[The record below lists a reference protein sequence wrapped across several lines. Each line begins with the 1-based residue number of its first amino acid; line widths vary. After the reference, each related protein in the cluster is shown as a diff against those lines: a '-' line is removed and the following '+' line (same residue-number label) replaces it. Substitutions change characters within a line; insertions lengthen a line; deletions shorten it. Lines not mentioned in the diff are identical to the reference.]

1 MDDTEA
7 VRYGRVYG
15 NVYTQFYYTK
25 ANIPWLLRGPIAST
39 TLQYRRFAIN
49 TTGLLVNEFQKGNYS
64 GVARYM
70 ATMSMLGG
78 LQASIGLSAA
88 SLIRSLYL
96 GDKEGA
102 DDLNYKLRA
111 WLKSELGSERMAD
124 VAMMGLPA
132 ALGIDLSGSI
142 SIWQKPFGRN
152 IYEKIG
158 ATVAG
163 PTVNTAIQLMTN
175 LTAETAVPMGAGER
189 LGRGL
194 LDSSP
199 AAQQITSLWKL
210 FSGSNEEYDARGR
223 LKYKLDPEEQFLRAM
238 AFRTVSETVWSMEYQ
253 RLRIIR
259 NEVDRYANEAAT
271 YLAVGDRATAQKVLR
286 TFNSMYPMASMNMGD
301 IERRA
306 KNKMQSRQM
315 PQLARRIDVE
325 SGVVARRIADAEG
338 LGDE

>member
-1 MDDTEA
+1 
-7 VRYGRVYG
+7 
-15 NVYTQFYYTK
+15 
-25 ANIPWLLRGPIAST
+25 
-39 TLQYRRFAIN
+39 
-49 TTGLLVNEFQKGNYS
+49 
-64 GVARYM
+64 
-70 ATMSMLGG
+70 
-78 LQASIGLSAA
+78 
-88 SLIRSLYL
+88 
-96 GDKEGA
+96 
-102 DDLNYKLRA
+102 
-111 WLKSELGSERMAD
+111 
-124 VAMMGLPA
+124 
-132 ALGIDLSGSI
+132 
-142 SIWQKPFGRN
+142 
-152 IYEKIG
+152 
-158 ATVAG
+158 
-163 PTVNTAIQLMTN
+163 MTN

-223 LKYKLDPEEQFLRAM
+223 LKYKLDPEEQFLRAL